1 MSNTPQQNS
10 KKTME
15 KVIISASNMAEYN
28 KLKAQGAKVLW
39 VGEGKIC
46 LAVKTL

>member
-1 MSNTPQQNS
+1 
-10 KKTME
+10 ME
-15 KVIISASNMAEYN
+15 KVIINANNIAEYN

-46 LAVKTL
+46 FELKTL